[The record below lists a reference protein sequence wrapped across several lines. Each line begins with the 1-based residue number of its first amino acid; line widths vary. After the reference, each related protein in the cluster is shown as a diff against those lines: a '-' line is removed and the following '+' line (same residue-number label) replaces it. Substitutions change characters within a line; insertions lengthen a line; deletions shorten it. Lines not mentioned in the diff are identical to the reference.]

1 MFGEANKKGKKKNAF
16 INQNYYII
24 INDRFN
30 YRSAK
35 RHSVLGGLIAVLPVN
50 ILLAMF
56 WLYIER
62 KDIALLG
69 EFSKS
74 ALLGLIPLAIFLVL
88 VTLLFKKS
96 QGFTPTIFVGVFALA
111 LFAFIQYKFMASM

>member
-1 MFGEANKKGKKKNAF
+1 RE
-16 INQNYYII
+16 NQMLLLTKII
-24 INDRFN
+24 TSSLMIVLITEV
-30 YRSAK
+30 AK